1 MKRWYLL
8 ASIAIFLMSCV
19 GNKSQTT
26 DANIANEGKL
36 HVYYFHTAK
45 RCSTCLAIEQATE
58 QVLQAN
64 YAQHLGDK
72 IIYQAVDLSDPQN
85 TSLANYYQVA
95 WSSLIL
101 HRDTLRIDLTQEAFA
116 YARTEP
122 ERFQQL
128 LNEHIQQV
136 LP

>member
-8 ASIAIFLMSCV
+8 ASIAMLLLSC
-19 GNKSQTT
+19 GSNTQTT
-26 DANIANEGKL
+26 DTHVANDGKL

-45 RCSTCLAIEQATE
+45 RCPTCLAIQQVTE
-58 QVLQAN
+58 QVLQTN
-64 YAQHLGDK
+64 YSQHLGDN
-72 IIYQAVDLSDPQN
+72 IVYQVVNLSDPQN
-85 TSLANYYQVA
+85 AALANTYQVA

-122 ERFQQL
+122 ERFLQL
-128 LNEHIQQV
+128 LNEYIQQL

>member
-1 MKRWYLL
+1 MKKGFLL
-8 ASIAIFLMSCV
+8 ASIALLLLACGS
-19 GNKSQTT
+19 NSQTT
-26 DANIANEGKL
+26 DTHATNDGKL
-36 HVYYFHTAK
+36 HIYYFHTAK
-45 RCSTCLAIEQATE
+45 RCPTCLAIEQMTE
-58 QVLQAN
+58 QVLQTH

-72 IIYQAVDLSDPQN
+72 IVYQSVNLSDPQN
-85 TSLANYYQVA
+85 ATLANTYQVA

-128 LNEHIQQV
+128 LCEHIQQL

>member
-1 MKRWYLL
+1 MKKWYLL
-8 ASIAIFLMSCV
+8 ASIALLLLACGS
-19 GNKSQTT
+19 NSQTT
-26 DANIANEGKL
+26 DTHATNDGKL
-36 HVYYFHTAK
+36 HIYYFHTAK
-45 RCSTCLAIEQATE
+45 RCPTCLAIKQATE
-58 QVLQAN
+58 QVLQTH
-64 YAQHLGDK
+64 YTQHLGDK

-101 HRDTLRIDLTQEAFA
+101 HRDNQRIDLTQEAFA

-122 ERFQQL
+122 ERFLQL
-128 LNEHIQQV
+128 LNEHIQQL

>member
-8 ASIAIFLMSCV
+8 ASIALLLLSC
-19 GNKSQTT
+19 GSNTQTT
-26 DANIANEGKL
+26 DANIANDGKL
-36 HVYYFHTAK
+36 HIYYFHTAK
-45 RCSTCLAIEQATE
+45 RCPTCLAIQQVTE
-58 QVLQAN
+58 QVLQTN
-64 YAQHLGDK
+64 YSQHLGDK
-72 IIYQAVDLSDPQN
+72 IVYQAVNLSDPQN
-85 TSLANYYQVA
+85 AALANTYQVA

-101 HRDTLRIDLTQEAFA
+101 HRDTLRIDLTQDAFA

-128 LNEHIQQV
+128 LNEHIQQL

>member
-1 MKRWYLL
+1 MNKWHLL
-8 ASIAIFLMSCV
+8 ASIALLLLGCGS
-19 GNKSQTT
+19 NSQTI
-26 DANIANEGKL
+26 DAHATNDGKL
-36 HVYYFHTAK
+36 HIYYFHTAK
-45 RCSTCLAIEQATE
+45 RCPTCLAIEQATE
-58 QVLQAN
+58 QVLQTH
-64 YAQHLGDK
+64 YVQHLGDK

-101 HRDTLRIDLTQEAFA
+101 HRDNQRIDLTQEAFA

-122 ERFQQL
+122 ECFQQL
-128 LNEHIQQV
+128 LNEHIQQL

>member
-1 MKRWYLL
+1 MKKWYLL
-8 ASIAIFLMSCV
+8 ASIALLLLACGS
-19 GNKSQTT
+19 NSQTT
-26 DANIANEGKL
+26 DTHATNDGKL
-36 HVYYFHTAK
+36 HIYYFHTAK
-45 RCSTCLAIEQATE
+45 RCPTCLAIKQTTE
-58 QVLQAN
+58 QVLQIH

-72 IIYQAVDLSDPQN
+72 IVYQSINLSDPQN
-85 TSLANYYQVA
+85 AALANTYQVA

-128 LNEHIQQV
+128 LNKHIQQL

>member
-1 MKRWYLL
+1 MKKWYLL
-8 ASIAIFLMSCV
+8 ASIALLLLACGS
-19 GNKSQTT
+19 NSQTT
-26 DANIANEGKL
+26 DTHAANDGKL
-36 HVYYFHTAK
+36 YIYYFHTAK
-45 RCSTCLAIEQATE
+45 RCPTCLAIEQTTE
-58 QVLQAN
+58 QVLQAH

-72 IIYQAVDLSDPQN
+72 IVYQAVNLSDPQN
-85 TSLANYYQVA
+85 ATLANTYQVA

-116 YARTEP
+116 YARAEP

-128 LNEHIQQV
+128 LNEHIQQL

>member
-1 MKRWYLL
+1 MKKWYLL
-8 ASIAIFLMSCV
+8 ASIALLLLACGS
-19 GNKSQTT
+19 NSQTIDT
-26 DANIANEGKL
+26 HATNDGKL
-36 HVYYFHTAK
+36 HIYYFHTAK
-45 RCSTCLAIEQATE
+45 RCPTCLTIEQATE

-64 YAQHLGDK
+64 YTQHLGDK
-72 IIYQAVDLSDPQN
+72 IVYQSINLSDPQN

-101 HRDTLRIDLTQEAFA
+101 HRDNQRIDLTQEAFA

-122 ERFQQL
+122 ERFLQL
-128 LNEHIQQV
+128 LNEHIQQL

>member
-8 ASIAIFLMSCV
+8 ASIALLLLSC
-19 GNKSQTT
+19 GSNTQTT
-26 DANIANEGKL
+26 DANIANDGKL

-45 RCSTCLAIEQATE
+45 RCPTCLAIEQATE

-72 IIYQAVDLSDPQN
+72 IIYQAVDLSDLQN

-128 LNEHIQQV
+128 LNEHIQQL

>member
-1 MKRWYLL
+1 MNKWHLL
-8 ASIAIFLMSCV
+8 ASIALLLLACGS
-19 GNKSQTT
+19 NSQTT
-26 DANIANEGKL
+26 DTHATNDGKL
-36 HVYYFHTAK
+36 HIYYFHTAK
-45 RCSTCLAIEQATE
+45 RCPTCLAIEQTTE

-85 TSLANYYQVA
+85 AALAHTYQVS

-128 LNEHIQQV
+128 LNEHIQQL

>member
-8 ASIAIFLMSCV
+8 ASIALLLLSC
-19 GNKSQTT
+19 GSNTQTT
-26 DANIANEGKL
+26 DANIANDGKL

-45 RCSTCLAIEQATE
+45 RCPTCLAIQQVTE
-58 QVLQAN
+58 QVLQTN
-64 YAQHLGDK
+64 YSQHLGDN
-72 IIYQAVDLSDPQN
+72 IVYQVVNLSDPQN
-85 TSLANYYQVA
+85 AALANTYQVA

-122 ERFQQL
+122 ERFEQV
-128 LNEHIQQV
+128 LNEHIQQL

>member
-8 ASIAIFLMSCV
+8 ASIAMFLMSCV

-26 DANIANEGKL
+26 DTNITNDGKL
-36 HVYYFHTAK
+36 HIYYFHTAK
-45 RCSTCLAIEQATE
+45 RCPTCLAIEQTTE
-58 QVLQAN
+58 QVLQTH
-64 YAQHLGDK
+64 YTQHLGDK

-85 TSLANYYQVA
+85 ATLANTYQVA

-122 ERFQQL
+122 ERFLQL
-128 LNEHIQQV
+128 LNEHIQQL

>member
-8 ASIAIFLMSCV
+8 ASIALLLLSC
-19 GNKSQTT
+19 GSNTQTT
-26 DANIANEGKL
+26 DANIANDGKL

-45 RCSTCLAIEQATE
+45 RCPTCLAIQQVTE
-58 QVLQAN
+58 QVLQTN
-64 YAQHLGDK
+64 YSQHLGDNNV
-72 IIYQAVDLSDPQN
+72 YQVVNLSDPQN
-85 TSLANYYQVA
+85 AALANTYQVA

-122 ERFQQL
+122 ERFEQV
-128 LNEHIQQV
+128 LNEHIQQL

>member
-1 MKRWYLL
+1 MNKWHLL
-8 ASIAIFLMSCV
+8 ASIALLLLACGS
-19 GNKSQTT
+19 NSQTT
-26 DANIANEGKL
+26 DTHATNDGKL
-36 HVYYFHTAK
+36 HIYYFHTAK
-45 RCSTCLAIEQATE
+45 RCPTCLAIEQTTE

-85 TSLANYYQVA
+85 AALAHTYQVS

-128 LNEHIQQV
+128 LCEHIQQ
-136 LP
+136 LIP

>member
-1 MKRWYLL
+1 MKKWYLL
-8 ASIAIFLMSCV
+8 ASIALLLLACGS
-19 GNKSQTT
+19 NSQTIDT
-26 DANIANEGKL
+26 HATNDGKL
-36 HVYYFHTAK
+36 HIYYFHTAK
-45 RCSTCLAIEQATE
+45 RCPTCLAIEQATE
-58 QVLQAN
+58 QVLQTH
-64 YAQHLGDK
+64 YVQHLGDK
-72 IIYQAVDLSDPQN
+72 IVYQSINLSDPQN
-85 TSLANYYQVA
+85 AALAHTYQVS

-128 LNEHIQQV
+128 LNEHIQQL

>member
-1 MKRWYLL
+1 MKKWYLL
-8 ASIAIFLMSCV
+8 ASIALLLLACGS
-19 GNKSQTT
+19 NSQTT
-26 DANIANEGKL
+26 DTHATNDGKL
-36 HVYYFHTAK
+36 HIYYFHTAK
-45 RCSTCLAIEQATE
+45 RCPTCLAIEQTTE
-58 QVLQAN
+58 QVLQTH

-72 IIYQAVDLSDPQN
+72 IVYQSINLSDSQN
-85 TSLANYYQVA
+85 AALANTYQVA

-101 HRDTLRIDLTQEAFA
+101 HRDTLRINLTQEAFA

-128 LNEHIQQV
+128 LNEHIQQL

>member
-8 ASIAIFLMSCV
+8 ASIALLLLSC
-19 GNKSQTT
+19 GSNTQTT
-26 DANIANEGKL
+26 DANIANDGKL

-45 RCSTCLAIEQATE
+45 RCPTCLAIQQVTE
-58 QVLQAN
+58 QVLQTN
-64 YAQHLGDK
+64 YSQHLGDN
-72 IIYQAVDLSDPQN
+72 IVYQVVNLSDPQN
-85 TSLANYYQVA
+85 AALANTYQVA

-122 ERFQQL
+122 ERFLQL
-128 LNEHIQQV
+128 LNEHIQQL

>member
-8 ASIAIFLMSCV
+8 ASIALLLLSC
-19 GNKSQTT
+19 GSNTQTT
-26 DANIANEGKL
+26 DANIANDGKL
-36 HVYYFHTAK
+36 HIYYFHTAK
-45 RCSTCLAIEQATE
+45 RCPTCLAIQQVTE
-58 QVLQAN
+58 QVLQSN

-101 HRDTLRIDLTQEAFA
+101 HRDTLRIDLTQDAFA

-122 ERFQQL
+122 ERFKQL
-128 LNEHIQQV
+128 LNEHIQQL